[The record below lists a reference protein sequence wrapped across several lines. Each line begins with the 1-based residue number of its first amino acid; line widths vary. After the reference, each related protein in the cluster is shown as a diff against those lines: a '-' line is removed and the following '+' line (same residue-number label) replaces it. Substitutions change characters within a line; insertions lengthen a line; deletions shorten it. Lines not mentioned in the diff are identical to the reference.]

1 MSLIHKALRQAER
14 ASNSS
19 PKNNYNP
26 LSAPQQPAN
35 TALSP
40 LVIVGGLL
48 IWAAIAVVAWPVSE
62 SDVLLTDPPLAE
74 TSIQTEAQADIG
86 LGPNNDPTVEP
97 VLAAALVADAPAAAQ
112 LIVAAGST
120 QLDPTEPLAVDTA
133 LTTESDADQTARVNS
148 QINAGL
154 RAIAMAVA
162 PRVISVEPIVKPAVK
177 PVVKPVVESVLES
190 VLESV
195 VESVVKPVVES
206 AVEPIRP
213 ASNTIATAPSSNV
226 ITLKKPAPTVAKA
239 TAPVVQTAKVR
250 LAPLPATKAVAVPVA
265 APSAPTANTP
275 KKAAEATSSAS
286 DADPAATLPPRASV
300 IQDSKNLW
308 QQQVEQAVSVGAI
321 EQAEA
326 ILKQWLGAAPNDP
339 VPRIWLARIYIG
351 NGFYR
356 AAEPLLSNPTDSET
370 KALLGLVYERTARPQ
385 LAAELFEELY
395 RVSPEN
401 GRWLLFWAINSENSG
416 QLAKSRTLYQTYL
429 TLFGSE
435 DETLTQ
441 FSQQRLTTIGTL

>member
-1 MSLIHKALRQAER
+1 VSLIHKALRQAER

-35 TALSP
+35 NALTP

-48 IWAAIAVVAWPVSE
+48 IWAAIAVVAWPVSAP
-62 SDVLLTDPPLAE
+62 DAALADAPLTE
-74 TSIQTEAQADIG
+74 TPIQTETQAG
-86 LGPNNDPTVEP
+86 LGPDNDPTV
-97 VLAAALVADAPAAAQ
+97 ALVADAPAAAQ
-112 LIVAAGST
+112 RIVAAGTT
-120 QLDPTEPLAVDTA
+120 QPDPTEPSAVESALAA
-133 LTTESDADQTARVNS
+133 ESDADKTARVNS

-154 RAIAMAVA
+154 RAMAMAVA
-162 PRVISVEPIVKPAVK
+162 PRVISVESAGE
-177 PVVKPVVESVLES
+177 PVVEFVG
-190 VLESV
+190 
-195 VESVVKPVVES
+195 
-206 AVEPIRP
+206 EPIRP
-213 ASNTIATAPSSNV
+213 ATNPIATAPSGSV
-226 ITLKKPAPTVAKA
+226 ITLNKPVPTVAKA

-265 APSAPTANTP
+265 APSAPKANTP
-275 KKAAEATSSAS
+275 KKAAEVTDSAT
-286 DADPAATLPPRASV
+286 DADPAATLPPRGSV

-308 QQQVEQAVSVGAI
+308 QQQVEQAVAAGAI

-326 ILKQWLGAAPNDP
+326 TLKQWLGAAPNDP

-356 AAEPLLSNPTDSET
+356 AAEPLLSNPIDSET

-435 DETLTQ
+435 DEALTQ